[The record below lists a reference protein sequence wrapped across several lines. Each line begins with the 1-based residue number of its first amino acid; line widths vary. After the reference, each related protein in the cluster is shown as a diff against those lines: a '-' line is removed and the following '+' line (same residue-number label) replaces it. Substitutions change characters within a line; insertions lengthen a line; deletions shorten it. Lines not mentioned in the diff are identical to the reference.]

1 MIELIVLLTAGI
13 VNVILLRWIFQIKKM
28 IRDQKRKM
36 LTCIIALLLAAT
48 IAEAQAVAEDKTDE
62 FTGRVVKRTSYEK
75 LTPVMFNEFH
85 AYFRLSK
92 VDSLYTFDLKL
103 FFGDRSYFTIRQG
116 DKLMFKL
123 KDGSVHA
130 VESLETKISRTGQG
144 SIDIIGSVLPGVAI
158 SYGMNSDMLDALAN
172 NEIEKIRIYTSR
184 GYVEKELKTKF
195 GTSIKNAIQLIK

>member
-1 MIELIVLLTAGI
+1 MIELIVLLIAGI

-28 IRDQKRKM
+28 IKDQKRKM
-36 LTCIIALLLAAT
+36 LTCIIALLFAAT
-48 IAEAQAVAEDKTDE
+48 IADAQVLAEDKKDE
-62 FTGRVVKRTSYEK
+62 FTGSTVKRTTYER

-123 KDGSVHA
+123 NDGA
-130 VESLETKISRTGQG
+130 VWQIESLETKISRTGQG
-144 SIDIIGSVLPGVAI
+144 SIDIIGSALPGVAI

-172 NEIEKIRIYTSR
+172 NKIEKIRIYTSR
-184 GYVEKELKTKF
+184 GYVEKELKEKF
-195 GTSIKNAIQLIK
+195 DVSIKNAIRLIK